1 MFQGLDFE
9 TFGSRD
15 LRTVGLD
22 NYIRDPLFTP
32 LLASRAYRL
41 EDGNIYF
48 NRYRLLYPNRMY
60 DLKRDYLED
69 TRKHILDGFAAH
81 NASFERRV
89 IKRSWNDWNPYIVD
103 TATMA
108 RINGASSSLEK
119 AGPQLLGLDKVA
131 SGKALIQKFCVGSTP
146 PGEEIYDDEDWPEF
160 EHYCD
165 VDAELSLL
173 LAETFYDPT
182 EDRYEQLTDR
192 MNQVGWTVDMEAV
205 HQMKYISEL
214 NKERALDR
222 FREEYDPKGEL
233 NLNSL
238 KQLKEWCRD
247 HKVAASSFDEEHV
260 EELIQKIERRVNK
273 SGWTEDLEAVHD
285 LLLTKQTIGGAALK
299 KLPVIENLT
308 AEDDKLRNQYLHC
321 GAGQT
326 RRTTGYGV
334 QMQNL
339 KRLGHLK
346 RDMEELFSDPT
357 SWTNDQLAEN
367 MRQLFTASHP
377 DGFLLVGDFSSVESR
392 GLAYLAGQYDKLD
405 AYRQGMDQYKVGAAK
420 HYGIDYEDVTKDQR
434 TFGKVGELSC
444 GYQAGPGAV
453 RDFAKKMGVI
463 LTPDQ
468 AGEIVN
474 GWRSSNPQIVELWSN
489 LDQLLHDAVNSQVDS
504 VHLLRLA
511 HGLQLEIVVKNPP
524 KSLTEIHPGCKT
536 LELNMYT
543 PENNQIMSRVFQGV
557 YLRGNTICYY
567 KPSDRVTGPAW
578 VREWKNP
585 KTKRMEFFT
594 IYGGKLSGILTQS
607 FCREI
612 YFSVLS
618 RVEAWVAQ
626 FDNLKVIGQ
635 FHDEI
640 ILDWVPAQPE
650 MTKVISLSD
659 AEFYFHAHMG
669 TTTLREF
676 PLDAAVGVDYRYTK

>member
-32 LLASRAYRL
+32 LLASRAVRHG
-41 EDGNIYF
+41 DGNIHLY
-48 NRYRLLYPNRMY
+48 RYRLLYPSQKHA
-60 DLKRDYLED
+60 LKRDHAED
-69 TRKHILDGFAAH
+69 IYKYNLGGYAAH

-89 IKRSWNDWNPYIVD
+89 IKRSWSDWDPNIVD

-119 AGPQLLGLDKVA
+119 AAPQLLGLNKVS

-146 PGEEIYDDEDWPEF
+146 PGEEIYDDKYWSEF
-160 EHYCD
+160 EYYCD

-173 LAETFYDPT
+173 LAEAFYDPT

-205 HQMKYISEL
+205 HQMKYIAEL
-214 NKERALDR
+214 NKEQALDQ
-222 FREEYDPKGEL
+222 FRKQYDPKGEL

-260 EELIQKIERRVNK
+260 GELIQRIERRADK
-273 SGWTEDLEAVHD
+273 TGWPDDLRAVQEM
-285 LLLTKQTIGGAALK
+285 LLTKQTIGGAALK
-299 KLPVIENLT
+299 KLPVIERLT
-308 AEDDKLRNQYLHC
+308 ADDGKLRNQYLHC

-357 SWTNDQLAEN
+357 SWVNDQLAEN
-367 MRQLFTASHP
+367 MRQLFTSSHP
-377 DGFLLVGDFSSVESR
+377 EGFLLVGDFSSVESR
-392 GLAYLAGQYDKLD
+392 GLAYLAGQEDKLE
-405 AYRQGMDQYKVGAAK
+405 AYRNGLDQYKVGAAK
-420 HYGIDYEDVTKDQR
+420 HYVIDYEDVTKDQR

-463 LTPDQ
+463 LTPDE
-468 AGEIVN
+468 AGEIVDS
-474 GWRSSNPQIVELWSN
+474 WRTSNSKIVELWSN
-489 LDQLLHDAVNSQVDS
+489 LDQLLRDSVIAQADS

-511 HGLQLEIVVKNPP
+511 HGLLLEVIVKNPP
-524 KSLTEIHPGCKT
+524 KSLAEIHPGCKT

-543 PENNQIMSRVFQGV
+543 PENTQIMSRVFQGV

-567 KPSDRVTGPAW
+567 KPSDRVTGPVW

-612 YFSVLS
+612 YFSVLK
-618 RVEAWVAQ
+618 RVEAWAAG
-626 FDNLKVIGQ
+626 FENLKVIGQ

-640 ILDWVPAQPE
+640 ILDWVPPQPTMDKCSSLMFAQ
-650 MTKVISLSD
+650 TSLKTL
-659 AEFYFHAHMG
+659 MG
-669 TTTLREF
+669 STTLKGF
-676 PLDAAVGVDYRYTK
+676 PLDADVGADYRYTK